1 MNLNGAL
8 TPGGDIK
15 IFYLR
20 LILVPASLLPAPC
33 PPAICPLLIIF
44 EPMSTYT
51 TTVFPRPSEGDCAEY
66 YFRYINL
73 VPEVDILTLL
83 HTQRDW
89 FGDWIESLTDEQ
101 LQHKYEAGKWS
112 LAEMIGHIMDTE
124 RIMSYRML
132 AISRNEKKS
141 LPGFE
146 QDDYIKESN
155 FNAISAEDLASEWK
169 AIRLSTL
176 HLARNMNGEMASR
189 LGTANDVSVRALSFP
204 YIMAGHVIHHYRVAQ
219 EKYLATS

>member
-1 MNLNGAL
+1 ML
-8 TPGGDIK
+8 P
-15 IFYLR
+15 IFDH
-20 LILVPASLLPAPC
+20 
-33 PPAICPLLIIF
+33 
-44 EPMSTYT
+44 MSTYT
-51 TTVFPRPSEGDCAEY
+51 TAVFPRPAEGDCAEY

-89 FGDWIESLTDEQ
+89 FGDWIESLTDDQ
-101 LQHKYEAGKWS
+101 LQHRYAPEKWS
-112 LAEMIGHIMDTE
+112 LAEMIGHVLETE
-124 RIMSYRML
+124 RIFAYRML

-146 QDDYIKESN
+146 QDDYVRDSN
-155 FNAISAEDLASEWK
+155 YNTLSAEDLGSDWK

-189 LGTANDVSVRALSFP
+189 MGTANDVSIRALSFP
-204 YIMAGHVIHHYRVAQ
+204 YIMAGHIIHHYRVAQ